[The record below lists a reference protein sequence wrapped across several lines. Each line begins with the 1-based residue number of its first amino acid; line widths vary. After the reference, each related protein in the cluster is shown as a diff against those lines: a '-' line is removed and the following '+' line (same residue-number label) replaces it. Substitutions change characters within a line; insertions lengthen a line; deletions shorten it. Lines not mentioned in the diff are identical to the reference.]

1 MMNNNN
7 MINYLKNN
15 KINNNLNNNK
25 INNNLIK
32 NESNFFHFN
41 NEFCKDLTKRRN
53 RVNIFE
59 EHSKLINSR
68 KFFNIKKNKEE
79 SSKQNTF
86 DKDTKLEKA
95 KSFNCNNININN
107 SRSHIKK
114 KDLLNKIRIFSLNEN
129 MSTITY
135 ENLLDKNKT
144 LINFKKNR
152 DTKFVRCKKEIFE
165 KISKNIG
172 NMEGFLKKKEIHLD
186 MKDAKRNE
194 NKNNIKINLKAK
206 SSLETENIIEKNEK
220 KENEKGKDKNK
231 TEINKDIESYKED
244 KDENTNINETKNE
257 INMKIKLEKEENCKK
272 EKKILEIKK
281 KPIKINKISE
291 KNNEK
296 SENKVIN
303 KITNHNQIKIEEK
316 ENNIKKE
323 NTKKEEEKNK
333 KIEENISKEIKVNKK
348 ENIIPIIEKE
358 NNLNINDIVNVDDEE
373 STLSYFDIT
382 KIKNDKQIPKEYIN
396 IIYNN
401 LLKEEERNL
410 YPKPILEK
418 IKSQKEIN
426 EQMRS
431 ILVDWIIDVHF
442 KFGFTD
448 ETLFM
453 TILIIDRYMSIKQIS
468 KIRFQLL
475 GITAML
481 ISCKHEE
488 IILPKV
494 DDFIYITDNAYT
506 KKEVFEMEND
516 ILNSFNFDLLYPSPI
531 KFYEFMA
538 LKFDFDKKK
547 FLMGK
552 YLMET
557 FLVDLKWINY
567 RPAIISCACAY
578 IVMKFYKMENY
589 QEAYNKKYY
598 NYNENDFDNPKFCG
612 EYDIKECAKD
622 ICYYVDNINKTNF
635 MSCKNKYSSDDNEKI
650 ALIVE
655 GQKS

>member
-1 MMNNNN
+1 MNNNIL
-7 MINYLKNN
+7 INYLKNN
-15 KINNNLNNNK
+15 KINNNLNNNNK
-25 INNNLIK
+25 INNNNLIK

-41 NEFCKDLTKRRN
+41 NEFHKDITKRRN

-59 EHSKLINSR
+59 EHSKQINSR
-68 KFFNIKKNKEE
+68 KFLNLKKTKEE
-79 SSKQNTF
+79 SSNQNTF
-86 DKDTKLEKA
+86 DKHTKIEKA
-95 KSFNCNNININN
+95 MSFNSNNININN

-114 KDLLNKIRIFSLNEN
+114 KDLLNKIRIYSLNEN

-152 DTKFVRCKKEIFE
+152 DTKYVRYKKEIFE

-172 NMEGFLKKKEIHLD
+172 NIEGLMKKKQIHLD
-186 MKDAKRNE
+186 IKEGKKNE
-194 NKNNIKINLKAK
+194 NKNNLKISLKAK
-206 SSLETENIIEKNEK
+206 STLETENIMEK
-220 KENEKGKDKNK
+220 KENEKGKLKKNK
-231 TEINKDIESYKED
+231 TEINKDIESNKKEIDIKIIEKKNHNNTKTKFEGKEEKD
-244 KDENTNINETKNE
+244 KKE
-257 INMKIKLEKEENCKK
+257 IKLIEVN
-272 EKKILEIKK
+272 K

-296 SENKVIN
+296 TKIKEIN
-303 KITNHNQIKIEEK
+303 KEMKNNNKIKIEEK
-316 ENNIKKE
+316 ENIINQVNNKNEEQKIKKIQE
-323 NTKKEEEKNK
+323 NINQQKKIKKKED
-333 KIEENISKEIKVNKK
+333 
-348 ENIIPIIEKE
+348 IIPIEKE
-358 NNLNINDIVNVDDEE
+358 NNININNKNKEDEE
-373 STLSYFDIT
+373 ETLSYFDIA
-382 KIKNDKQIPKEYIN
+382 KIKNNNQIPKEYIN
-396 IIYNN
+396 KIYSN
-401 LLKEEERNL
+401 LLKEEERDL
-410 YPKPILEK
+410 YPKPILSE
-418 IKSQKEIN
+418 IKSQNEIN

-442 KFGFTD
+442 KFVFTD

-453 TILIIDRYMSIKQIS
+453 TILIIDRYISIKQIS

-475 GITAML
+475 GITAIL
-481 ISCKHEE
+481 IACKHEE

-494 DDFIYITDNAYT
+494 EDFIYITDNAYT

-567 RPAIISCACAY
+567 KPSVISCACVY

-622 ICYYVDNINKTNF
+622 ICFYVDNINKTNF
-635 MSCKNKYSSDDNEKI
+635 ISCKNKYSTDDNEKV

-655 GQKS
+655 GQNS